1 MGNNRKSLG
10 NTGIGPPYEYEE
22 MIEDLSNRHLRE
34 KRSKEI
40 EERTEETAIGKYK
53 PIFFDVR
60 EMREVAEKGA
70 KRAMDDFTES
80 EEFKKKVNEIAKT
93 NTEKIIRETKDELRD
108 KIDDSKLK
116 TIETLGIFVA
126 LFTFVSIEFQ
136 VFRTLDN
143 AQSVAGLTLILL
155 GSLLTFI
162 TVLDSVLSKIKLQ
175 EDIEFK
181 LLKPKSWPLV
191 FIWMLLM
198 ILGGALFVSSPK

>member
-1 MGNNRKSLG
+1 MTNKDEIENFK
-10 NTGIGPPYEYEE
+10 TGDAFSNEDVLKALVTQIIKHEEKIKKIGEIDEK
-22 MIEDLSNRHLRE
+22 IKKQEDKVDKFEGKME
-34 KRSKEI
+34 KTTKEI
-40 EERTEETAIGKYK
+40 EDKFNDKIENTTKETEEKL
-53 PIFFDVR
+53 
-60 EMREVAEKGA
+60 
-70 KRAMDDFTES
+70 
-80 EEFKKKVNEIAKT
+80 N
-93 NTEKIIRETKDELRD
+93 N

-136 VFRTLDN
+136 VFRMFDDP
-143 AQSVAGLTLILL
+143 QSVAGLTLILL

-198 ILGGALFVSSPK
+198 ILGGALFVFSPK